1 MDKFLFSRSYIFR
14 TPKGRK
20 RTHFFYLIRR
30 SSKIAVFKS
39 IAAGEDEEFLATIFI
54 NQGIEIAA
62 FKLKDQQIF
71 LEANNYLP
79 KGYDFSLKGQ
89 KQMFEDKKR
98 DQLILKGIYNQPKS

>member
-20 RTHFFYLIRR
+20 RTHFFSLIRR

-39 IAAGEDEEFLATIFI
+39 RAGEEEEFLATIFI

-79 KGYDFSLKGQ
+79 KGYDFSLEGQ

-98 DQLILKGIYNQPKS
+98 DQLILKGIYN